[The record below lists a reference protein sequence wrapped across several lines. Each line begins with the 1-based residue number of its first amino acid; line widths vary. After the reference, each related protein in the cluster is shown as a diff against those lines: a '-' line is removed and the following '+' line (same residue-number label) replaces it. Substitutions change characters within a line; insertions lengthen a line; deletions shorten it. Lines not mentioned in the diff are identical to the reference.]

1 MTNLNLFKDTDS
13 KSRGGKAQREFVR
26 AGVPEVIED
35 KLRPDLPFKANNILI
50 MERVWLPLLTESI
63 LWI

>member
-1 MTNLNLFKDTDS
+1 M
-13 KSRGGKAQREFVR
+13 
-26 AGVPEVIED
+26 PEVIED
-35 KLRPDLPFKANNILI
+35 KLPPDLPFKANNILI